1 MRSQSAGP
9 SAGSSPFLSPKTQ
22 GAVFALLATAVWSA
36 NFVVSRGMAD
46 AVPPCTLAVGR
57 WLTAFCA
64 VLPFSLPAL
73 KREWPHFLEHWKYYL
88 AVSLIG
94 TSFFNTVIYIGA
106 HSVPALNMS
115 LIATSSPLFTIILA
129 RVLFG
134 EAITRLRLAGIA
146 IALAGI
152 LLLMAKGDLGRLASL
167 SFGTGD
173 LLLLSAA
180 MGFSVYTLLL
190 RKRPAGSSQS
200 AFFAVTFGVGL
211 LPLLP
216 LSFWELGQAGP
227 FHFTMGIAGAFL
239 YMGLGASLFS
249 FWCWTRAISAIG
261 PAKAAVIYY
270 SMPLFAGLQAVI
282 FLGEPVRWFHLAS
295 SALILGGLFLATKE

>member
-1 MRSQSAGP
+1 MRGQSAG
-9 SAGSSPFLSPKTQ
+9 SGLLLSPKTQ

-36 NFVVSRGMAD
+36 NFVVSRGLAD

-73 KREWPHFLEHWKYYL
+73 KREWPHFLKYWKYYL

-129 RVLFG
+129 RIFFG

-146 IALAGI
+146 ISLVGI
-152 LLLMAKGDLGRLASL
+152 LLLMAKGELARLAAL

-180 MGFSVYTLLL
+180 MGFSAYTLLL

-227 FHFTMGIAGAFL
+227 FHFTMGIAGVALFL
-239 YMGLGASLFS
+239 ELEGGDGARLG
-249 FWCWTRAISAIG
+249 
-261 PAKAAVIYY
+261 
-270 SMPLFAGLQAVI
+270 MFAGAPLIA
-282 FLGEPVRWFHLAS
+282 
-295 SALILGGLFLATKE
+295 ALLLTFAAGRRR